1 MENAKVPKGRGA
13 GVAIIVAVVGVAAA
27 SLSLTASAAG
37 QQSQPC
43 SPAVVI
49 QWQPQS
55 ILETL
60 LMARITEDNK
70 AILNGLQALAK
81 NSGLTETDM
90 MGYVGN
96 TYLRTPSLYTKAGWV
111 EGWDKVLPLLKS
123 LVARDSRP
131 VINSVSAVIEY
142 LPLAEGVRLPE
153 KDIDARA
160 PRSTSPSPSPM
171 KSCSR
176 RSVAPSR
183 SAPGAG
189 RPRPAPRRSRARF
202 RA

>member
-27 SLSLTASAAG
+27 ALSLTAAAAG

-153 KDIDARA
+153 KDIDARVTIKMTFSA
-160 PRSTSPSPSPM
+160 SPGDNILMGSLSHSRPCVYSP
-171 KSCSR
+171 
-176 RSVAPSR
+176 
-183 SAPGAG
+183 GG
-189 RPRPAPRRSRARF
+189 RGL
-202 RA
+202 

>member
-1 MENAKVPKGRGA
+1 MKNAKVPKGRGA
-13 GVAIIVAVVGVAAA
+13 AVAIIVAVVGVAAA
-27 SLSLTASAAG
+27 ALALTAPAAG

-60 LMARITEDNK
+60 LLARITEDNK

-81 NSGLTETDM
+81 NSGLSETDM
-90 MGYVGN
+90 MSYVGN
-96 TYLRTPSLYTKAGWV
+96 TYLRTPSLYTRAGWV
-111 EGWDKVLPLLKS
+111 EGWAEVLPLLKS
-123 LVARDSRP
+123 IITHDTKP

-153 KDIDARA
+153 KDIDARVTIKMTFSA
-160 PRSTSPSPSPM
+160 SPGDNILMGALSH
-171 KSCSR
+171 SR
-176 RSVAPSR
+176 PCVYSR
-183 SAPGAG
+183 GG
-189 RPRPAPRRSRARF
+189 GCL
-202 RA
+202 